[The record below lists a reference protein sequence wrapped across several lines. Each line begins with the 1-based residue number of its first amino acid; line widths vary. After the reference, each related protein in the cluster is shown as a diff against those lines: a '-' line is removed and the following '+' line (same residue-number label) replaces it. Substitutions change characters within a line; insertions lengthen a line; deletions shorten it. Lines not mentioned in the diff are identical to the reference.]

1 MRTRFLLS
9 SLAVVLGFSLVAA
22 ACADDDSDD
31 STTTTEA
38 TETTTA
44 DDMTDDMDGTDEEA
58 SDTIVDI
65 AAGNEDFSTLVT
77 AVTEAGLVETLSGE
91 GPFTVF
97 APTNEAFDALPEG
110 TLETLLEDPE
120 GDLTSILQ
128 LHVISGEVTAE
139 DASASV
145 GECVE
150 TLGGQVRIT
159 EEGGELLI
167 GGAPIVDT
175 DIEASNG
182 IVHVLGGVIT
192 EPSADC

>member
-1 MRTRFLLS
+1 MRNRFLMS
-9 SLAVVLGFSLVAA
+9 SVAVVLGFSLVAA

-31 STTTTEA
+31 TTTTTEA
-38 TETTTA
+38 TTTTAA
-44 DDMTDDMDGTDEEA
+44 DDMTDDMDGTDEA
-58 SDTIVDI
+58 SGETIVDI

-120 GDLTSILQ
+120 GDLTAILQ
-128 LHVISGEVTAE
+128 LHVISGEVMAADAAE
-139 DASASV
+139 LV

-159 EEGGELLI
+159 EEGGELSI

-182 IVHVLGGVIT
+182 VIHVLGGVIT

>member
-1 MRTRFLLS
+1 MRNRFLLS

-38 TETTTA
+38 TETTMA
-44 DDMTDDMDGTDEEA
+44 DDMSDDMDGTDEDA
-58 SDTIVDI
+58 SETIVDI
-65 AAGNEDFSTLVT
+65 AAGNDDFSTLVA
-77 AVTEAGLVETLSGE
+77 AVTAAGLAETLSGD

-110 TLETLLEDPE
+110 TVESLLDDPE
-120 GDLTSILQ
+120 GALTDVLT
-128 LHVISGEVTAE
+128 LHVISGEVSAA
-139 DASASV
+139 DASAAV

-150 TLGGQVRIT
+150 TLGGEVRIT
-159 EEGGELLI
+159 EDGGELLI
-167 GGAPIVDT
+167 GGAPIVTT

-182 IVHVLGGVIT
+182 VIHVLGGVIT
-192 EPSADC
+192 EPTADC